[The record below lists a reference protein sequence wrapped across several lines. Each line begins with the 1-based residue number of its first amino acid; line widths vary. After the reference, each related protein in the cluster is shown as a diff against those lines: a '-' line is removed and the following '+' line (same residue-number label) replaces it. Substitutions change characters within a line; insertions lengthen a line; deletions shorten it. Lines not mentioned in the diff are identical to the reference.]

1 LKRAVDF
8 LDSIVVAAERN
19 GSRGVKARSFPT
31 ASLPSRPH
39 EFYFTGDDGAGVRG
53 NGRSVPW
60 PEKGGNIGGHKIEA
74 MASMSR

>member
-1 LKRAVDF
+1 MAPSPDGRVAAITSGHRPIHNVQELLERAVDF

-39 EFYFTGDDGAGVRG
+39 KFYFTGDDGAGENVF
-53 NGRSVPW
+53 
-60 PEKGGNIGGHKIEA
+60 
-74 MASMSR
+74 